1 MSVVAAAKDPFATV
15 RGAHLKHEHKRR
27 VAAVLR
33 AIEEAIAERRQASG
47 SGAAAGT
54 AGLPS
59 ATEYFAMLMVAL
71 ESANGE
77 HVNDLVFLL
86 SRVMSFIPKAVLR
99 RKDADVAGALTAL
112 LTRAT
117 QAGIAEE
124 GGTSTAL
131 MRSAVGCVTAF
142 LSALD
147 ARSPSW
153 ARGATVALVG
163 TMLNAATSLQLRPK
177 LRGLARKAIASVLRS
192 QAEATAAAAAAGT
205 TLPLGALTMTF
216 LRNSLRGASG
226 PSTSRKVAERTA
238 LLLAFAETT
247 LPLIDAQTAHAVC
260 AELLELLATKRVTVA
275 ALRAIATVFAAPHD
289 NVALVRA
296 LLARAPA
303 RTDGDAV
310 PVYCAA
316 IAAAIGSL
324 AAGTSA
330 DALAAVFRLA
340 IDTLFPFLNSA
351 GLATS
356 ARGSVEEPAAR
367 ALQDIFRA
375 CVDAR
380 AVRIAVAAAAS
391 PSSAAA
397 AASSR
402 SSAREL
408 AALPPTLYLVG
419 RVTDLADAR
428 YATGAFILS
437 AGSTLCANPAHTFET
452 CPPS

>member
-1 MSVVAAAKDPFATV
+1 MSSVAAAAKDPFVTI

-33 AIEEAIAERRQASG
+33 AIEEAITERRQASS
-47 SGAAAGT
+47 SGAAAC
-54 AGLPS
+54 AAALPS

-71 ESANGE
+71 ESASGE
-77 HVNDLVFLL
+77 RVNDLVFLL
-86 SRVMSFIPKAVLR
+86 SRVMPTIPKAVLR

-117 QAGIAEE
+117 QAGVAEE
-124 GGTSTAL
+124 GTSTAL

-163 TMLNAATSLQLRPK
+163 TALNAATSLQLRPK

-216 LRNSLRGASG
+216 LRNSIRGASG

-260 AELLELLATKRVTVA
+260 AELLELLATKRVAVA

-289 NVALVRA
+289 NVVLVRA

-316 IAAAIGSL
+316 VAAAIGSL
-324 AAGTSA
+324 AAGNEARSKASGQSST
-330 DALAAVFRLA
+330 DALGAVFRLA

-367 ALQDIFRA
+367 ALQDIFHA

-419 RVTDLADAR
+419 RATDLADAR
-428 YATGAFILS
+428 YAT
-437 AGSTLCANPAHTFET
+437 
-452 CPPS
+452 